1 MEKYKKLWR
10 NAVLMVLLGLTVGL
24 TGCATQKIAVG
35 QEVVVG
41 RTSFTG
47 TKSSQHMLFPEYH
60 IAPGDILDVLYQVK
74 SWVQQPEFKIAVD
87 NVLTIRFVDH
97 PELNETQYVRPD
109 GKISLAYLGSIRV
122 VGKTV
127 DELTSDLKEK
137 YKDHLNDV
145 ELYVIV
151 EEFRSAIKELK
162 NDLKTAPRGLSR
174 LVTVRPDGYATF
186 AMLGD
191 IYVAGKTV
199 PQMRDVL
206 NVRYEEVLPG
216 LACDLFLEAHTGSR
230 VSVFGEVNQPGSYQ
244 IIRPTSIFEALSMAG
259 SITSAARLDSVIVF
273 RQKKD
278 QVVATRLDLKTLIQ
292 LRGLRSPSEQDP
304 TEKAF
309 AEIAG
314 EEVPSAEEQSGLEQ
328 NMFYL
333 YPDDIVYVSRRRLNT
348 AAQVMREVGDVLLFN
363 GWSISFRDNLDILN
377 N

>member
-10 NAVLMVLLGLTVGL
+10 NTVFVALLGLVAGV
-24 TGCATQKIAVG
+24 TGCATQKIAAG

-41 RTSFTG
+41 RATFSDVTTRQF
-47 TKSSQHMLFPEYH
+47 MLFPDYR
-60 IAPGDILDVLYQVK
+60 IAPGDVLDVLYQVK

-109 GKISLAYLGSIRV
+109 GNISLAYLGSIKV

-127 DELTSDLKEK
+127 DELTADLKNR
-137 YKDHLNDV
+137 YKEHLKEA

-191 IYVAGKTV
+191 VYVAGKTV
-199 PQMRDVL
+199 PQMREVL
-206 NVRYEEVLPG
+206 NAQYEEIIPG
-216 LACDLFLEAHTGSR
+216 LGCDLFLEEHVGSGI
-230 VSVFGEVNQPGSYQ
+230 SVFGEVNAPGAYK
-244 IIRPTSIFEALSMAG
+244 ILRPTSIFEALAMAG
-259 SITSAARLDSVIVF
+259 SITPAARLDSVIVF
-273 RQKKD
+273 RQKQDK
-278 QVVATRLDLKTLIQ
+278 VVATRLDLKELMH
-292 LRGLRSPSEQDP
+292 LRALRNPPEQDP
-304 TEKAF
+304 TAKAF
-309 AEIAG
+309 AEIEG
-314 EEVPSAEEQSGLEQ
+314 EELPSAEEQSGLHQ

-333 YPDDIVYVSRRRLNT
+333 YPDDIVFVSRRRLNS
-348 AAQVMREVGDVLLFN
+348 AAQIMREVGDVLLFN
-363 GWSISFRDNLDILN
+363 GWSVSFRDELEILN